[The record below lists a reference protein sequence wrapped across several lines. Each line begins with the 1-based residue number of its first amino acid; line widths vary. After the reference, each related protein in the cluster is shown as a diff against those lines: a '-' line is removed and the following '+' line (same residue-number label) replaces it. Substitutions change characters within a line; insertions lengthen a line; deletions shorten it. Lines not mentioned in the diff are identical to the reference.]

1 MEATY
6 PKERRAART
15 QDFQLLGVL
24 PEEADWIDALAGFEF
39 AQRIA
44 ASEIPGNA
52 GIIAKLEI
60 ELQKELKSIG
70 LNEERLPKA
79 HENQE

>member
-1 MEATY
+1 MI
-6 PKERRAART
+6 
-15 QDFQLLGVL
+15 LLSPDQMDNL
-24 PEEADWIDALAGFEF
+24 AD
-39 AQRIA
+39 
-44 ASEIPGNA
+44 SPSNA

-79 HENQE
+79 TRTKDK